1 MRKTYFDAERPH
13 IDPIV
18 SLNVLALFYSRR
30 RGHKL
35 TKTLDWL
42 LGLLEHRAYL
52 DGTRLYET
60 AECFLFF
67 AARLLRSTND
77 AQLHARLVPVL
88 RARVLER
95 VGCAGDALVLAMRV
109 LAGAAV
115 GLRMER
121 DLAALLPLQCEDGG
135 WEPSWMY
142 RLHTS
147 GDKIGNRGLTTA
159 LALNA
164 IAALHPQQQLQQEG
178 GLEAKGS
185 CAKEVMAAALSPKL
199 QVTTMLPELA
209 TTGTSVPSLLA
220 VGPND
225 SSRPPQLQACNI

>member
-1 MRKTYFDAERPH
+1 M
-13 IDPIV
+13 
-18 SLNVLALFYSRR
+18 
-30 RGHKL
+30 
-35 TKTLDWL
+35 
-42 LGLLEHRAYL
+42 

-77 AQLHARLVPVL
+77 TRLNARLIPLL
-88 RARVLER
+88 RARLLER
-95 VGCAGDALVLAMRV
+95 VGCSGDALALSMRV

-115 GLRMER
+115 GIRMER

-142 RLHTS
+142 KLHTS

-164 IAALHPQQQLQQEG
+164 IAALHPQQQLRQER

-185 CAKEVMAAALSPKL
+185 CTKEVMAVALSPQL
-199 QVTTMLPELA
+199 QVTAMLPDLA
-209 TTGTSVPSLLA
+209 ATGTSVASLLS
-220 VGPND
+220 VTPND
-225 SSRPPQLQACNI
+225 SSHPPQLQACNV